1 MARKSKRMVL
11 NEAIRQGQA
20 KIAEGLKTGQ
30 MRSGSPSSQTGT
42 RDKEQNFD
50 VVVPGR
56 AGFLTSKDKSTM
68 DRVLSSRAKLIL
80 LSAFAVLVLGI
91 GLTASLMK
99 STPDAVPDK
108 PVEESPINEIA
119 APEKTVPIR
128 EQDQADNKSKTIVP
142 APMPVP
148 ATPQGGNVIWITSI
162 EVDRQKELVPPRDFF
177 NRKGIPT
184 EIIGVGNLAA
194 LVTKAGFERNPAAKG
209 TEGYGLLQQ
218 IKKLGLIYVQET
230 EDTKFGVKPFQ
241 DAYGYKR

>member
-1 MARKSKRMVL
+1 MVL

-30 MRSGSPSSQTGT
+30 MRSDNPSSQTGT
-42 RDKEQNFD
+42 GDKEQNLD

-56 AGFLTSKDKSTM
+56 AGFLTSKNKSTI
-68 DRVLSSRAKLIL
+68 DGFLSSKAKLIL

-99 STPDAVPDK
+99 STPDAVSDK
-108 PVEESPINEIA
+108 PVKESPVNEIA
-119 APEKTVPIR
+119 APEKTVPVR
-128 EQDQADNKSKTIVP
+128 EQAQADNKSETIIP

-148 ATPQGGNVIWITSI
+148 ATPQGDNVIWITSI

-177 NRKGIPT
+177 NSKGIPT
-184 EIIGVGNLAA
+184 EIIGVGDLAA
-194 LVTKAGFERNPAAKG
+194 LVTKAGFEKNPAARG
-209 TEGYGLLQQ
+209 TEGYRLFQR
-218 IKKLGLIYVQET
+218 IKQLGPVYVEET
-230 EDTKFGVKPFQ
+230 NDTKFGVKPFQ

>member
-1 MARKSKRMVL
+1 MVL

-30 MRSGSPSSQTGT
+30 MRSDSLSSQTGT
-42 RDKEQNFD
+42 RDKEQNLD

-68 DRVLSSRAKLIL
+68 DRFLSSRAKLIL

-99 STPDAVPDK
+99 STPDAAPDK
-108 PVEESPINEIA
+108 PAEKSPVNEIA
-119 APEKTVPIR
+119 VPEKKVPIR
-128 EQDQADNKSKTIVP
+128 EQERADNNSEVVVP
-142 APMPVP
+142 IPMPAP
-148 ATPQGGNVIWITSI
+148 ATPQGDNVIWITSI
-162 EVDRQKELVPPRDFF
+162 EIDRQKELVPPRDFF
-177 NRKGIPT
+177 NSKGIPT
-184 EIIGVGNLAA
+184 EIIGVGDRAA
-194 LVTKAGFERNPAAKG
+194 LVTKAGFEKNPAARG

-218 IKKLGLIYVQET
+218 IKKLGPIYVQET